1 MSGFDDRLLQ
11 HFINP
16 KNVGIIVNYDGYARI
31 ENPVN
36 GYTTD
41 IYIQIENGK
50 ISDAKFKSMGCTATI
65 ATSSAITE
73 LIKNINLD
81 DLINR
86 NDCHLY
92 LINLVNTELGNVPDK
107 NWHCLPTA
115 VMGVI
120 TALLDYYIK
129 QNDEYYTKKLEN
141 IIHTIEKYIEEKLNE

>member
-11 HFINP
+11 HFLNP
-16 KNVGIIVNYDGYARI
+16 KNVGTIVNYDGYARI

-81 DLINR
+81 DLIN
-86 NDCHLY
+86 
-92 LINLVNTELGNVPDK
+92 LIKHKPDSIELILTGRYAHPRIVAIADIVSEILDIKHPYEK
-107 NWHCLPTA
+107 GLPA
-115 VMGVI
+115 RRGI
-120 TALLDYYIK
+120 DF
-129 QNDEYYTKKLEN
+129 
-141 IIHTIEKYIEEKLNE
+141 